1 MLNEQKTDELHGV
14 VQKMINAG
22 ESEDNIGLVIKR
34 FSELHSEQ
42 PQPEKQDNIIGK
54 TAGAFGKL
62 NLGVGKGIID
72 TAVGIS
78 GLGERMLNKPY
89 ELLGLSE
96 SVGDKTSAEKLVPE
110 SIRKPE
116 GTAENVGY
124 GLEKIV
130 EFLAPSSKIA
140 KVEKG
145 MSLLPKIG
153 TEIASNIGIRSAQQ
167 GKFDEDAKTTAIV
180 SAIFPVVGATLSKAK
195 GVLKPIGQKIQDT
208 VIRPNLRD
216 IEDGFK
222 IENLTKYGV
231 GGSLKDTVAKTHI
244 NLNKLGEELQAKLK
258 QNKDWQKAN
267 INLNNVYKETSK
279 ALLNKKYIGTN
290 FGDIGSV
297 KRILENQLLPEIKE
311 QAGQRGVVGLLKATD
326 IKRGAGTKG
335 SWAYNRPEP
344 DANAIEKVYT
354 TFYNKL
360 KIAIEKNAPQ
370 GVKEINKKMSDL
382 IPISNAALRRLPV
395 EQRNNIISLTD
406 SIGLFS
412 SMFDPRSL
420 ALIGANRLSKSGKF
434 GQFLVNLAERTPKTG
449 IGQRIF
455 LNK

>member
-1 MLNEQKTDELHGV
+1 M
-14 VQKMINAG
+14 
-22 ESEDNIGLVIKR
+22 
-34 FSELHSEQ
+34 
-42 PQPEKQDNIIGK
+42 
-54 TAGAFGKL
+54 
-62 NLGVGKGIID
+62 
-72 TAVGIS
+72 
-78 GLGERMLNKPY
+78 
-89 ELLGLSE
+89 
-96 SVGDKTSAEKLVPE
+96 
-110 SIRKPE
+110 
-116 GTAENVGY
+116 
-124 GLEKIV
+124 
-130 EFLAPSSKIA
+130 
-140 KVEKG
+140 
-145 MSLLPKIG
+145 
-153 TEIASNIGIRSAQQ
+153 
-167 GKFDEDAKTTAIV
+167 
-180 SAIFPVVGATLSKAK
+180 
-195 GVLKPIGQKIQDT
+195 
-208 VIRPNLRD
+208 
-216 IEDGFK
+216 
-222 IENLTKYGV
+222 
-231 GGSLKDTVAKTHI
+231 
-244 NLNKLGEELQAKLK
+244 
-258 QNKDWQKAN
+258 
-267 INLNNVYKETSK
+267 
-279 ALLNKKYIGTN
+279 
-290 FGDIGSV
+290 
-297 KRILENQLLPEIKE
+297 ENQLLPEIKE